1 MASTGGILVTNK
13 VEVRETQSSPT
24 AWDIFWRGAFP
35 ERGSAGPGPESRT
48 TQLKAE
54 IYKLVLY
61 EEGTFLPHQDSEK
74 ADEIFG
80 ITNTPVQSS
89 ALLD

>member
-1 MASTGGILVTNK
+1 MSYEILPAESGMDRIDPKLLQAAV
-13 VEVRETQSSPT
+13 
-24 AWDIFWRGAFP
+24 
-35 ERGSAGPGPESRT
+35 PGLGLKAEL

-61 EEGTFLPHQDSEK
+61 EEGAFLPHQDSEK

>member
-1 MASTGGILVTNK
+1 MQINSSW
-13 VEVRETQSSPT
+13 TQQIQSCSRRQCRP
-24 AWDIFWRGAFP
+24 
-35 ERGSAGPGPESRT
+35 GPGPEGRT

-61 EEGTFLPHQDSEK
+61 EEGTFLLHQDSEK
-74 ADEIFG
+74 AHEIFG

>member
-1 MASTGGILVTNK
+1 MAI
-13 VEVRETQSSPT
+13 P
-24 AWDIFWRGAFP
+24 
-35 ERGSAGPGPESRT
+35 AGPEGRT

-74 ADEIFG
+74 PDEMFG